1 MDNDF
6 YSNAAKGMKAG
17 QIKIMTSILLLVA
30 RADGIY
36 LETVHGEK
44 LEWIAEANQV

>member
-17 QIKIMTSILLLVA
+17 QIKIMTSILLLVG
-30 RADGIY
+30 RVDGVY
-36 LETVHGEK
+36 LETVNGAK
-44 LEWIAEANQV
+44 LEWICEVNV